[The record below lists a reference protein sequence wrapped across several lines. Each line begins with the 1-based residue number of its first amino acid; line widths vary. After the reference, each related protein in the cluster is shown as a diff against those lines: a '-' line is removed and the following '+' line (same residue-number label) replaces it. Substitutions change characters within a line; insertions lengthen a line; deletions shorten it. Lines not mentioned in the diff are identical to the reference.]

1 MKNKGGD
8 SKAMV
13 KEYFKKMPALNLTPD
28 AVQINVPKLMGR
40 QSAGQGFL
48 RAFVAAYN
56 GEDQTLPLITYGQR
70 EVVEQEIRQVGW
82 QGKIH
87 TMFMKSPGSWG
98 DIGIFYC
105 PAPISSELA
114 WLRAR
119 RGLASYAL
127 CGVTHTISSSTV
139 MNQLASYLRDPF
151 APWDALICTSRSV
164 VRSVEHIW
172 AAELGVLSQ
181 RFGKIVPPKTV
192 MTPII
197 PLGIHTA
204 DYVAKPNEREKA
216 RVQFKFQENEI
227 VLLFVGRL
235 CLHAKANPLPM
246 YLALAKA
253 AKKTG
258 KTVRFL
264 ECGWFANE
272 FAQKTY
278 DEALKLAGIKLTRVD
293 GRQKGVTH
301 LAYLASDIFISLSDN
316 IQETFG
322 LTPVEAMAAGLPVVV
337 SDWDGYRETV
347 RDKVDGFL
355 IPTYQPSDLDAG
367 KDLALAY
374 EDGRLNYD
382 QYVGFSHAMI
392 SVDVEATVLAL
403 VELITKPELR
413 KKMGQAG
420 QERAR
425 NVYDW
430 KVVFPQY
437 QALWSE
443 QDAMRNHALREKKQV
458 TEPIENPRFMNPLK
472 LFSHYPSHFMSGN
485 TYLWREGEQTII
497 DVENRR
503 NLGMWGF
510 LNEWLPTSSFLQQ
523 AFTLLPE
530 AKHSQAA
537 MLLTEWAKKLNI
549 PLSKAQR
556 VASWM
561 HKVGLICCENKE
573 NQVNTCAR
581 EDRAK

>member
-1 MKNKGGD
+1 
-8 SKAMV
+8 
-13 KEYFKKMPALNLTPD
+13 
-28 AVQINVPKLMGR
+28 
-40 QSAGQGFL
+40 
-48 RAFVAAYN
+48 
-56 GEDQTLPLITYGQR
+56 
-70 EVVEQEIRQVGW
+70 
-82 QGKIH
+82 
-87 TMFMKSPGSWG
+87 
-98 DIGIFYC
+98 
-105 PAPISSELA
+105 
-114 WLRAR
+114 
-119 RGLASYAL
+119 
-127 CGVTHTISSSTV
+127 
-139 MNQLASYLRDPF
+139 
-151 APWDALICTSRSV
+151 
-164 VRSVEHIW
+164 
-172 AAELGVLSQ
+172 
-181 RFGKIVPPKTV
+181 
-192 MTPII
+192 
-197 PLGIHTA
+197 
-204 DYVAKPNEREKA
+204 
-216 RVQFKFQENEI
+216 
-227 VLLFVGRL
+227 
-235 CLHAKANPLPM
+235 
-246 YLALAKA
+246 
-253 AKKTG
+253 
-258 KTVRFL
+258 
-264 ECGWFANE
+264 
-272 FAQKTY
+272 
-278 DEALKLAGIKLTRVD
+278 
-293 GRQKGVTH
+293 
-301 LAYLASDIFISLSDN
+301 
-316 IQETFG
+316 
-322 LTPVEAMAAGLPVVV
+322 
-337 SDWDGYRETV
+337 
-347 RDKVDGFL
+347 
-355 IPTYQPSDLDAG
+355 
-367 KDLALAY
+367 
-374 EDGRLNYD
+374 
-382 QYVGFSHAMI
+382 
-392 SVDVEATVLAL
+392 VLAL